1 MSEIESIRKTRKAK
15 FKQAA
20 IAGLDTIYT
29 YGLDVLAKDKLA
41 FYDDGKH
48 LTRPLTMDFEPNPFR
63 FQYDLE
69 VHIFLNYNSLVHR
82 QADFIRRLIKKE
94 QNSEKLIQLTDKL
107 QFVEQYGT
115 GFDRQEHFWH
125 ACELRWP
132 TKILSTGEEK
142 GDFVRDPWGED
153 FMKAVCDY
161 EYVFAF
167 GGSGQG
173 KTHRALAFMC
183 VGWDHFIDTQRGARC
198 RFSTV
203 SEDKMRESPWPYLQ
217 RIYESTPKN
226 ISLYAGRGI
235 KVGDYT
241 ITRPHD
247 RKGGSSIKG
256 ILIPRR
262 SDNVAVD
269 KITGSHGHPLGIY
282 HIDEL
287 QATPEAPIE
296 ASPNFLQNC
305 KYGWI
310 TASGNFDLNN
320 DSLGKNVKPV
330 QGWDQVDE
338 TTHIYECINMLGIR
352 SAAIHYNNDLSP
364 AFDGEGA
371 KRWPYLPT
379 KKKKD
384 RQYPNI
390 SSQRTNAYRRLWIG
404 WREKALEGDS
414 VLSMPN
420 LREMGA
426 MTKDPN
432 WDFNYPVTHCW
443 SMDSAPTSTD
453 RNILTHFAD
462 GVDATTKRWKLHFYQ
477 SIAIKKIDNA
487 DEYLKMAV
495 AEVLMW
501 NKRWGVQSGN
511 AILDWTN
518 ITGLIE
524 KFKDEGFLV
533 RPMVYNQAPPDGKK
547 PDKRTKQILREV
559 IVHADTQKKAHQEVT
574 NYISMGALLAQNFL
588 LSGQITGLH
597 EGYIDEHN
605 SSRSYEEEFCLR
617 KFITVQQKDLGE
629 LLALEPK
636 HSKNGSKGFT
646 KVHGFSPDILDTVF
660 QACVYAAVY
669 RGMVPGLYKGS
680 YKGYK
685 RDLTEDRNKDFER
698 ELDLVENE
706 CSIKEVKSKR
716 ADDYYEMKEWEDIP
730 INW

>member
-1 MSEIESIRKTRKAK
+1 MNIEAIRKERKAK
-15 FKQAA
+15 FQQAA

-29 YGLDVLAKDKLA
+29 YGLDVLVRDQKK
-41 FYDDGKH
+41 FYAQEKH
-48 LTRPLTMDFEPNPFR
+48 LLQPLSASFEPNPYR

-69 VHIFLNYNSLVHR
+69 VHIFLNYKKLVKG
-82 QADFIRRLIKKE
+82 QAAMLRARIKSATE
-94 QNSEKLIQLTDKL
+94 PELLMQLTDKL
-107 QFVEQYGT
+107 AFVEQYGT

-125 ACELRWP
+125 ACSLRWP
-132 TKILSTGEEK
+132 TRITSDGEEK

-153 FMKAVCDY
+153 FMQAVCDY
-161 EYVFAF
+161 QYVFAF

-183 VGWDHFIDTQRGARC
+183 VGWDHFVDTQRGARC

-203 SEDKMRESPWPYLQ
+203 SEDKMKESPWPYLQ
-217 RIYESTPKN
+217 RIYQATTKN

-320 DSLGKNVKPV
+320 DSLGKNVRPV
-330 QGWDQVDE
+330 GGWDTVTNE
-338 TTHIYECINMLGIR
+338 THTYECVNMLGIR

-364 AFDGEGA
+364 AYEGEGA

-379 KKKKD
+379 KKKKN
-384 RQYPNI
+384 QTYPTI
-390 SSQRTNAYRRLWIG
+390 SSQRTNAYRRLWLG
-404 WREKALEGDS
+404 WREKVLEFDS
-414 VLSMPN
+414 IFNMTN

-426 MTKDPN
+426 MEKDPN
-432 WDFNYPVTHCW
+432 WDLNYPVTHCW
-443 SMDSAPTSTD
+443 SFDSAPTSVD

-462 GVDATTKRWKLHFYQ
+462 GVDNTTKRWKLHFYR
-477 SIAIKKIDNA
+477 SLAIKKIDNA
-487 DEYLKMAV
+487 DEYLKLAV
-495 AEVLMW
+495 AEVTDHA
-501 NKRWGVQSGN
+501 KRWGVASGN

-518 ITGLIE
+518 ITGLVE
-524 KFKDEGFLV
+524 KFKDNGFLV
-533 RPMVYNQAPPDGKK
+533 RPMVYNQAPPDGRRA
-547 PDKRTKQILREV
+547 DKRTKQVLRDV
-559 IVHADTQKKAHQEVT
+559 VVHADTQKRAHQEVT
-574 NYISMGALLAQNFL
+574 NYISMGGLLAQNYL
-588 LSGQITGLH
+588 LCGQISGLH
-597 EGYIDEHN
+597 ENYIDEHN
-605 SSRSYEEEFCLR
+605 SSRSYEEELCLR
-617 KFITVQQKDLGE
+617 KFIQVQQKDLGE

-636 HSKNGSKGFT
+636 HSKSGSTGFT
-646 KVHGFSPDILDTVF
+646 KAHGFSPDILDTIF
-660 QACVYAAVY
+660 QACVFASVY
-669 RGMVPGLYKGS
+669 RGMIPGLYKGS
-680 YKGYK
+680 YRGYK
-685 RDLTEDRNKDFER
+685 KDLGQTADQDYEK
-698 ELDLVENE
+698 ELALAEKECLLKPVAMPKKTYVYVET
-706 CSIKEVKSKR
+706 
-716 ADDYYEMKEWEDIP
+716 YEDIP
-730 INW
+730 EGW